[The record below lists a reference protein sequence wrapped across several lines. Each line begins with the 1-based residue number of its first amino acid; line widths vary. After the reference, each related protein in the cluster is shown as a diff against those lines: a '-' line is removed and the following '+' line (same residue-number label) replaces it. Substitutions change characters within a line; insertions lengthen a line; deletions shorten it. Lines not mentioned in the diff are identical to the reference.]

1 MTSIALIVA
10 AGRGLRAGGDVPKQY
25 RDISGGPMLHRT
37 VSAILS
43 DARFAKALV
52 VIGAEDHDLY
62 HEAINGLDQARLLAP
77 VRGGETRALSV
88 KNGLDA
94 LTEHAPKHVFIQDA
108 ARPFI
113 TAALL
118 DPIFDA
124 LTHSDGA
131 FPALPVIDAL
141 WKTESGRAMT
151 PQSRTELV
159 RAQTPQAFDFV
170 KIHAAFASADLAA
183 HDDVAIARAAGMSV
197 AVTPGQ
203 EENFKV
209 TTPEDF
215 AKAESQLSV
224 PDIRTGNGYDV
235 HRFCDGDAV
244 ILCGVDIP
252 HNRALSG
259 HSDADVGMHAITDA
273 IFGALAKGDIGQW
286 FPPSD
291 MKWKGAAS
299 DIFLRKAVE
308 VAKEDGFVITH
319 VDCTLICE
327 LPKIGPHAEAMRLR
341 LSELMGLEVA
351 RISVKATT
359 SERLGF
365 TGREEGIAAQA
376 TATLVRA

>member
-1 MTSIALIVA
+1 
-10 AGRGLRAGGDVPKQY
+10 
-25 RDISGGPMLHRT
+25 
-37 VSAILS
+37 
-43 DARFAKALV
+43 
-52 VIGAEDHDLY
+52 
-62 HEAINGLDQARLLAP
+62 
-77 VRGGETRALSV
+77 
-88 KNGLDA
+88 
-94 LTEHAPKHVFIQDA
+94 
-108 ARPFI
+108 
-113 TAALL
+113 
-118 DPIFDA
+118 
-124 LTHSDGA
+124 
-131 FPALPVIDAL
+131 
-141 WKTESGRAMT
+141 MT

-159 RAQTPQAFDFV
+159 RAQTPQAFDFA

-215 AKAESQLSV
+215 AKAENQLSV

-244 ILCGVDIP
+244 ILCGVAIP

-259 HSDADVGMHAITDA
+259 HSDADVGMHAVTDA

-291 MKWKGAAS
+291 MKWQGAES

-341 LSELMGLEVA
+341 LSEIMGLEVA